1 MRLLRAGDVHGAV
14 KQFDR
19 WNRADGKVLPGL
31 AVRAR
36 AAERDLFCVNK
47 IERISDEFPA
57 TPWRLPGCAARHA

>member
-1 MRLLRAGDVHGAV
+1 MRMRLLRAGDVHGAA

-19 WNRADGKVLPGL
+19 WSARADGKVLPGL

-57 TPWRLPGCAARHA
+57 TPRQLH

>member
-1 MRLLRAGDVHGAV
+1 MLMCMRLLRAGDVHGAA

-19 WNRADGKVLPGL
+19 WSRADGKVLPGL

-47 IERISDEFPA
+47 IEGISDEFPA
-57 TPWRLPGCAARHA
+57 RQGQLH

>member
-1 MRLLRAGDVHGAV
+1 MRMRMRLLRAGDVHGAA

-36 AAERDLFCVNK
+36 AAERDLSL
-47 IERISDEFPA
+47 R
-57 TPWRLPGCAARHA
+57 